1 MQLKGLVYTFW
12 RWLEIVSIRFW
23 IPWEQMFFISH
34 PPSPT
39 TFTRL
44 AYSWICVCGFVFTW
58 INANMRSSQY
68 TKQYFVLSH
77 LRLFSYDFAIHKKPL
92 PSTSAKNHYLP
103 HACKSL
109 MQCLRRGNSGSG
121 LWNCWQSS
129 ENVLRITK
137 GKVTGQNM
145 PSLQTYNKASDF
157 VCSLIFSQ
165 ERQY

>member
-1 MQLKGLVYTFW
+1 MLMQLKGLVYTFW

-77 LRLFSYDFAIHKKPL
+77 LRLFSYDFAIHKKTL
-92 PSTSAKNHYLP
+92 PSTSALCMQKP
-103 HACKSL
+103 HAMSP
-109 MQCLRRGNSGSG
+109 QREFRLRPLKLLTILRK
-121 LWNCWQSS
+121 CT
-129 ENVLRITK
+129 ENHK
-137 GKVTGQNM
+137 GEGHRTEYAF
-145 PSLQTYNKASDF
+145 SADLQ
-157 VCSLIFSQ
+157 
-165 ERQY
+165 